1 MPPSVQS
8 SQRVYSAPKM
18 FAGPSSHHPKA
29 KGHYAAHTL
38 ACFQGSVKGFAVA
51 SFIAGVIPQIGT
63 GTRITNYPWRCQ
75 KSLVALLT

>member
-8 SQRVYSAPKM
+8 SQRVYSEPKM
-18 FAGPSSHHPKA
+18 FAGPSFHHPKA

-51 SFIAGVIPQIGT
+51 SFTAGVIPRIGIGT
-63 GTRITNYPWRCQ
+63 RPTNRLLQCQ
-75 KSLVALLT
+75 KGYVASST